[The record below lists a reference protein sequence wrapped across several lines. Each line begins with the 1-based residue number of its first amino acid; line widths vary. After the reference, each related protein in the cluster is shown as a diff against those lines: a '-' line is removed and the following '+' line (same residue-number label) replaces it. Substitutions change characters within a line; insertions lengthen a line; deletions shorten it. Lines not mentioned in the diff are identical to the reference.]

1 MGRIRH
7 PLLAVLGL
15 LAVVLLAFGLFA
27 PRPPPGQGEALQDL
41 PWHVER
47 DHEGNARVLGI
58 TLGRDRLALLAQ
70 RFGAPQGVGLFR
82 SERGDSLEA
91 YFPTIRTGSLEGRLV
106 VRLESTPEE
115 VEGLVARAVG
125 AERTASGATRFTL
138 GPDDKAALAAR
149 RVTGISY
156 LPKYRGL
163 DAAFFRER
171 LGEPAA
177 WLQPDETTVL
187 WFYPDRGLTLTL
199 SAKDGAVLEYVGP
212 ADFVLPPGTTRAGG
226 LD

>member
-1 MGRIRH
+1 VARIRH
-7 PLLAVLGL
+7 PLLAALGL
-15 LAVVLLAFGLFA
+15 LALVLVAFGLFA

-70 RFGAPQGVGLFR
+70 RFGAPQGVGLFQ

-91 YFPTIRTGSLEGRLV
+91 YFPTIRTGRLEGRLV
-106 VRLESTPEE
+106 ARLEAGPEQI
-115 VEGLVARAVG
+115 EGYVARAVA
-125 AERTASGATRFTL
+125 AERTASGATRYTL
-138 GPDDKAALAAR
+138 GADDKAALGAR
-149 RVTGISY
+149 RVVGVSY

-177 WLQPDETTVL
+177 WLQPEEGTVL

-199 SAKDGAVLEYVGP
+199 SAKEGAVLEYVPPG
-212 ADFVLPPGTTRAGG
+212 DFVLPADAATAR
-226 LD
+226 

>member
-7 PLLAVLGL
+7 PLLLALGL
-15 LAVVLLAFGLFA
+15 LALVLVAFGLFA

-91 YFPTIRTGSLEGRLV
+91 YFPTIRTGRLEGRLV
-106 VRLESTPEE
+106 ARLEAEPEQI
-115 VEGLVARAVG
+115 EGYVARALA

-138 GPDDKAALAAR
+138 GADDKAALGAR
-149 RVTGISY
+149 RVTAISY

-163 DAAFFRER
+163 DSSTCPPGTSCCPPTPR
-171 LGEPAA
+171 PN
-177 WLQPDETTVL
+177 V
-187 WFYPDRGLTLTL
+187 DRGLNRRPASP
-199 SAKDGAVLEYVGP
+199 SASETPRRAPPPACPAPGASRS
-212 ADFVLPPGTTRAGG
+212 ASSPGAAAT
-226 LD
+226 